1 MSQVIGLHHEV
12 CKASFE
18 FMYKTPTM
26 AFGFFFTDY
35 TQKLY
40 YKTSIIRIRLMS
52 KQFFQ
57 SLFAA
62 NYEVGLLIMSNI
74 YNTGSYF
81 LHETLRYMMV
91 VLIIIKLNFM
101 FGLIF

>member
-1 MSQVIGLHHEV
+1 
-12 CKASFE
+12 
-18 FMYKTPTM
+18 M
-26 AFGFFFTDY
+26 AFGYFFSPT
-35 TQKLY
+35 TQN
-40 YKTSIIRIRLMS
+40 YKTSINRIRLKS

-81 LHETLRYMMV
+81 LHKTLRYMMV

-101 FGLIF
+101 FGLIFKKNIPVVKKLEL